1 MNYQIKPPKAIT
13 RQVMII
19 LVKVAGIIFKTKIV
33 NLAVIAPIIKLLL
46 ITFANNLTAAN
57 SVNWCSSREV
67 ANKQHTVWLL

>member
-1 MNYQIKPPKAIT
+1 
-13 RQVMII
+13 MII

-67 ANKQHTVWLL
+67 ANK